1 MDFLHRFSIRKAL
14 GAAIAAAMLAQPG
27 AARPSDSTE
36 AIKAAF
42 IYNFARF
49 TEWPAGSFAE
59 TDSYLRVCYVRGDSM
74 AQALETIDGKSV
86 GTRSIMIVAVAPDG
100 SFPGSCH
107 INIVPSGGGP
117 SDQIPVRG
125 QLTVAD
131 IGAIGD
137 SDAAVSL
144 VQVGRQIRF
153 QVDVTLVELAELRM
167 SSKLLRL
174 AIRVE
179 R

>member
-1 MDFLHRFSIRKAL
+1 MDILRRFSIRQAL
-14 GAAIAAAMLAQPG
+14 GAAIATAMLVQPG
-27 AARPSDSTE
+27 VARPSDSTE

-49 TEWPAGSFAE
+49 TEWPADSFAE
-59 TDSYLRVCYVRGDSM
+59 TDSYLRVCYPRGDSM
-74 AQALETIDGKSV
+74 AHALESIDGKSV
-86 GTRSIMIVAVAPDG
+86 GTRNIAIIEVARDG
-100 SFPGSCH
+100 PFPGSCH
-107 INIVPSGGGP
+107 IAVVPSGPVPG
-117 SDQIPVRG
+117 DRTPVRG

-131 IGAIGD
+131 IGAIGE

-174 AIRVE
+174 AVRVE